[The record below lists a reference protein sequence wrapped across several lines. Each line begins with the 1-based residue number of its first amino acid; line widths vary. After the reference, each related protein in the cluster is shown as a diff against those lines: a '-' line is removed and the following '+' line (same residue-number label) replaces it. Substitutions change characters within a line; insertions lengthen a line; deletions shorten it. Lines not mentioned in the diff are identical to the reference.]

1 MPERPGSRNRKSLEM
16 KVDGPLNP
24 SVSLHIVR
32 DGQIEA
38 PSRRQVTMRAWL
50 SLTLFFGGLVMLT
63 SACATSEEWSD
74 WRGHNSH
81 FASGTHGV
89 FSLRNNRDGS
99 NPRVS
104 RTDVDAA
111 RQENWWGKAI
121 TVSPEQIFQN

>member
-1 MPERPGSRNRKSLEM
+1 VPQPQSLEM
-16 KVDGPLNP
+16 KVDGPVSP
-24 SVSLHIVR
+24 SVSLRLVR
-32 DGQIEA
+32 DRRIEA

-50 SLTLFFGGLVMLT
+50 SLALFLGGVVMLT

-74 WRGHNSH
+74 WRGHNTH

-89 FSLRNNRDGS
+89 FSLRNNRDGT